1 MDNDNGKDIEGVIV
15 PLSLIRALS
24 ENMIE
29 TIDRWH
35 EERGIHSLNMGQC
48 IVAMIAAIDAVTETI
63 NEYPDGFTIQ

>member
-1 MDNDNGKDIEGVIV
+1 MEHDNGEDSEGVIV

-24 ENMIE
+24 ENMVE

-63 NEYPDGFTIQ
+63 GEYPDGFTMQ